1 MAIQTASPGMIGG
14 ARSQYHLRQVLVF
27 LDAHVLNKPEVMVG
41 SVTGKVD
48 VESGTITDEVTR
60 GFLAKQLEAPAA
72 FARRS

>member
-1 MAIQTASPGMIGG
+1 M
-14 ARSQYHLRQVLVF
+14 F

-60 GFLAKQLEAPAA
+60 GFLAKQLEALAA